1 MNMKM
6 TLQNPDEIKIFIL
19 FLLEKI
25 GYPLSFTDLGTI
37 VIRDGIVD
45 YFGYFEYFS
54 ELVEAGHIAIAD
66 EDGAP
71 VLSAQRRPR
80 EESKDSSAPYSGQA
94 ADARPLGPADYIYP
108 RPTAEEIGDPQV
120 KYVVTRTG
128 LLIARALSENILM
141 AAVREKSY
149 MSAMRHLSL
158 EKRGAVTDQTFIH
171 DGTGYIFKCSVKD
184 KEGLT
189 MELSLRA
196 DTVYQLNRMRLN
208 FDEKPDVIVRGMISL
223 LTGNVDYLFEEE
235 EWRDE
240 DRETSNK

>member
-1 MNMKM
+1 MKM

-54 ELVEAGHIAIAD
+54 ELVEAGHIAVAD
-66 EDGAP
+66 ENGEPTLNPGRKLKEDRENNDFADDQTSGKKKSSKP
-71 VLSAQRRPR
+71 LSPT
-80 EESKDSSAPYSGQA
+80 
-94 ADARPLGPADYIYP
+94 DYIYP
-108 RPTAEEIGDPQV
+108 RPTAEEINDPTV
-120 KYVVTRTG
+120 KYVATKTG
-128 LLIARALSENILM
+128 LLIARALSEDILM

-158 EKRGAVTDQTFIH
+158 EKRGAVTDQTFTH
-171 DGTGYIFKCSVKD
+171 DGKGYIFKCSVKD
-184 KEGLT
+184 KDGLT
-189 MELSLRA
+189 MELSIRA

-208 FDEKPDVIVRGMISL
+208 FDEKPDVIVRGMLSL
-223 LTGNVDYLFEEE
+223 LTGNVDYLFEEDD
-235 EWRDE
+235 WRDSASS
-240 DRETSNK
+240 DA